1 MLKQEFNKA
10 EELVIELKAYI
21 NTEIELAK
29 LKAAEK
35 LSKLFSNFIA
45 AIFLGAVFSLF
56 LLFISFSISYLLGE
70 ALGKIWLGFL
80 IVSLFYL
87 VIGLAGWFAREKLLR
102 VPIMNMIIRQLFHKT
117 DPEKEPL

>member
-10 EELVIELKAYI
+10 EELIIELKAYV

-29 LKAAEK
+29 LKTAEK

-56 LLFISFSISYLLGE
+56 LLFISFSVSYLLGE
-70 ALGKIWLGFL
+70 ALGKMWLGFL

-87 VIGLAGWFAREKLLR
+87 ALGFVGWYAREKLLR

-117 DPEKEPL
+117 DPEKET